1 MPAPLTKEY
10 YESLLG
16 PADQFTPRPPLMGS
30 LRMWVK
36 LSGLLDANE
45 LDNATNA
52 ELTNLYH
59 RYGPP
64 STITAAQEGKAL
76 EHFLR
81 VLVKTGYA
89 PFDTAAIR
97 DEVTTLLTEAG
108 AEASQI
114 DAKIAAAIEARV
126 PREVHVIR
134 NDQRFIL
141 DGLVHEKT
149 PEILQLVGLGHPVM
163 MVGPAGCGKTT
174 IGEHVAKALQLPFY
188 LTSTISDEYHLTG
201 FIDGQGRYHSTPF
214 RKAFEFG
221 GVWIA
226 DEIDAW
232 DASALLSANAALANG
247 FATFPDQQEPVHRH
261 PDFRMIATANTF
273 GKGADRVYVGRNQL
287 DAASLDRYAIV
298 EVDYDFN
305 IESRLAGD
313 QLDWCM
319 YVREIRK
326 KVEAKNIRHVVSTR
340 AIRFGAD
347 CLRIGM
353 DFDRVSEIWLFKGMS
368 EADRRKII

>member
-1 MPAPLTKEY
+1 MAPPLTVEY

-16 PADQFTPRPPLMGS
+16 PADKFVPRPPLMGA
-30 LRMWVK
+30 LRMWSK
-36 LSGLLDANE
+36 LSGHLTAEE
-45 LDNATNA
+45 LDDATNV

-59 RYGPP
+59 RYGPA
-64 STITAAQEGKAL
+64 STISAQEEGRAL
-76 EHFLR
+76 AKFLNH
-81 VLVKTGYA
+81 LAKTGYA
-89 PFDTAAIR
+89 PFNEDALR
-97 DEVTTLLTEAG
+97 DLVAYFVQIAG
-108 AEASQI
+108 ADEPAI
-114 DAKIAAAIEARV
+114 DAKISEALDKRM
-126 PREVHVIR
+126 PREIHVINGASR
-134 NDQRFIL
+134 VVL
-141 DGLVHEKT
+141 DGLTHEKT
-149 PEILQLVGLGHPVM
+149 PEVIQLAGLGQPVM

-174 IGEHVAKALQLPFY
+174 IGEHVAAALQLPFY

-201 FIDGQGRYHSTPF
+201 FIDGQGRYHTTPF
-214 RKAFEFG
+214 RQAFENG

-247 FATFPDQQEPVHRH
+247 FATFPDQPAPVRRH
-261 PDFRMIATANTF
+261 PNFRMIATANTF

-305 IESRLAGD
+305 VESRLAGD

-319 YVREIRK
+319 YVREVRK

-340 AIRFGAD
+340 AIMNGAA

-353 DFDRVSEIWLFKGMS
+353 DFDRVCEIWLYKGMAQ
-368 EADRRKII
+368 ADRRKIA

>member
-1 MPAPLTKEY
+1 MQTLED
-10 YESLLG
+10 YERLLG
-16 PADQFTPRPPLMGS
+16 PSENFVLKPPLIGS

-36 LSGLLDANE
+36 LSGHMTTEEIQFASNV
-45 LDNATNA
+45 

-59 RYGPP
+59 RYGPT
-64 STITAAQEGKAL
+64 SMISAEAEGKAL
-76 EHFLR
+76 AKLLQAIAR
-81 VLVKTGYA
+81 TGFA
-89 PFDTAAIR
+89 PFDEDGLR
-97 DEVTTLLTEAG
+97 DLVAYFVQTAG
-108 AEASQI
+108 ANAQEI
-114 DAKIAAAIEARV
+114 DAKIAAAIEARI
-126 PREVHVIR
+126 PREIHIVHNDTRHVI
-134 NDQRFIL
+134 
-141 DGLVHEKT
+141 DGLVHEAT
-149 PEILQLVGLGHPVM
+149 AEILQLVGLAQPVM

-174 IGEHVAKALQLPFY
+174 IGAQVARALQLPFY

-201 FIDGQGRYHSTPF
+201 FIDGQGHYHSTPF

-232 DASALLSANAALANG
+232 DAGALLSANAALANG
-247 FATFPDQQEPVHRH
+247 FASFPDRQEPVARH
-261 PDFRMIATANTF
+261 ENFRMIATANTF

-319 YVREIRK
+319 YVQEIRR

-340 AIRFGAD
+340 AIVNGAN

-353 DFDRVSEIWLFKGMS
+353 SFDRVAEIWLFKGMS
-368 EADRRKII
+368 ETDRRKIA

>member
-1 MPAPLTKEY
+1 MQTIED
-10 YESLLG
+10 YERLLG
-16 PADQFTPRPPLMGS
+16 PADKFVLSLPLTGS
-30 LRMWVK
+30 LRQWAH
-36 LSGLLDANE
+36 LSGHASE
-45 LDNATNA
+45 HTKITNV

-59 RYGPP
+59 RFGPA
-64 STITAAQEGKAL
+64 STISAQEQGSAL
-76 EHFLR
+76 AKLLTHVAR
-81 VLVKTGYA
+81 TGYA
-89 PFDTAAIR
+89 PFDEDAMRDLVGYFVQIAGADEAAIN
-97 DEVTTLLTEAG
+97 L
-108 AEASQI
+108 
-114 DAKIAAAIEARV
+114 KIEDLIERRI
-126 PREVHVIR
+126 PREIHVVHASERVI
-134 NDQRFIL
+134 I
-141 DGLVHEKT
+141 DGLTHAAT
-149 PEILQLVGLGHPVM
+149 PEVIQLASLGQPVM

-201 FIDGQGRYHSTPF
+201 FIDGHGNYHSTPF
-214 RKAFEFG
+214 RQAFEHG

-247 FATFPDQQEPVHRH
+247 FATFPDASEPVSRH
-261 PDFRMIATANTF
+261 ANFRMIATANTF

-319 YVREIRK
+319 YVREIRR
-326 KVEAKNIRHVVSTR
+326 KVEEKNIRHVVSTR
-340 AIRFGAD
+340 AIMNGAA

-353 DFDRVSEIWLFKGMS
+353 ELDRVQEIWLFKGMAQ
-368 EADRRKII
+368 ADRRKIA